1 MLQNFVNEI
10 SSSPIGTFYIVQLLY
25 NKKEYN
31 LKMANIEAETC
42 SCW

>member
-10 SSSPIGTFYIVQLLY
+10 SPSVTDTFYIVQLLY

-31 LKMANIEAETC
+31 LKMANIDTETRGC
-42 SCW
+42 